1 MNASDL
7 SDALKPTGFIDADS
21 DAIRAF
27 AAAHAGPGSLQEK
40 AVRLYYAVRDAVP
53 YDLRYFGVEPE
64 IFIASRCL
72 AAEGTFCVP
81 KAITLAAAARA
92 TGIPARIG
100 FADVRNH
107 LASPRILELMGSDLF
122 RWHAYCLLFLNG
134 RWVKATPAF
143 DRSFC
148 ARFDVAP
155 LDFDGRSDSVFH
167 PFDPAGRQHM
177 EYVLD
182 RGAYDEMPFDTFRK
196 AMLNAYPRLVAAMA
210 EERASGRLQPRSKP
224 SSGDQA

>member
-1 MNASDL
+1 MSTTDL
-7 SDALKPTGFIDADS
+7 AGALSPSGFIDSDS
-21 DAIRAF
+21 EAIRAF
-27 AAAHAGPGSLQEK
+27 AARNAGPGTEREK

-53 YDLRYFGVEPE
+53 YDLRYFGVERE

-107 LASPRILELMGSDLF
+107 LASPRILELMGGDVF
-122 RWHAYCLLFLNG
+122 RWHAYTLLFVDG

-143 DRSFC
+143 DSSFC
-148 ARFDVAP
+148 ARFDVSP
-155 LDFDGRSDSVFH
+155 LDFDGSADSVFH
-167 PFDPAGRQHM
+167 PFDPSGRQHM

-182 RGAYDEMPFDTFRK
+182 RGAHDEMPFDAFRA
-196 AMLNAYPRLVAAMA
+196 AMLEAYPRLVTAMA
-210 EERASGRLQPRSKP
+210 AERAARG
-224 SSGDQA
+224 